1 MLLKSIK
8 RLRRKKRIRSKI
20 VGTKERPRLSI
31 FRSNFYIFAQLIDDA
46 KWKTLIS
53 SSDLKM
59 KKSWTKTDMAKK
71 VAEDIAKKILDLK
84 IKEIVF
90 DRGWFA
96 YNWRV
101 KALAESLRDS
111 GIKF

>member
-46 KWKTLIS
+46 K
-53 SSDLKM
+53 
-59 KKSWTKTDMAKK
+59 
-71 VAEDIAKKILDLK
+71 
-84 IKEIVF
+84 
-90 DRGWFA
+90 
-96 YNWRV
+96 
-101 KALAESLRDS
+101 
-111 GIKF
+111 